1 MYERVFD
8 HGGMARG
15 EGLAP
20 VLARRTDAL
29 DTLAE
34 RVRPTTLA
42 RDQRFPV
49 LPPLEPL
56 LPGAGLRRG
65 STVVVRAAPGVTGVT
80 SLALALVAGASRN
93 GSWIAAVGLGSLGLV
108 AAAEL
113 GVALERFV
121 LVADPATAL
130 AGGQGGSGPWEV
142 GEDGR
147 RAAPGPTPAG
157 PGRPGWPAVVA
168 ALVDGFD
175 VVLVAAGRGTRLRA
189 SDARRLIARVRERG
203 AVLVAVGG
211 DLPGERS
218 PVRLSVAASRWSGL
232 DRGAGYLRC
241 REVTVEATGRGDAAR
256 RRRARLWLPGPDG
269 EVATYEP
276 DTVVDLPVTA

>member
-1 MYERVFD
+1 M
-8 HGGMARG
+8 
-15 EGLAP
+15 
-20 VLARRTDAL
+20 LARRTDTPDAL

-65 STVVVRAAPGVTGVT
+65 STVAVGVAPGGTGAT
-80 SLALALVAGASRN
+80 SLALALAAGASRN
-93 GSWIAAVGLGSLGLV
+93 GSWVAAVGLGSLGLV

-121 LVADPATAL
+121 VVADPAAPPT
-130 AGGQGGSGPWEV
+130 GGSGGTGSGGH
-142 GEDGR
+142 GE
-147 RAAPGPTPAG
+147 AG
-157 PGRPGWPAVVA
+157 WHGGRPERAGRASPNPTTARPGGGRAGWPAVVA

-175 VVLVAAGRGTRLRA
+175 VVLVAAGRGARLRA
-189 SDARRLIARVRERG
+189 ADARRLTARVRERG

-218 PVRLSVAASRWSGL
+218 PVRLSVTASRWSGL

-256 RRRARLWLPGPDG
+256 LRRARLWLPGPDG
-269 EVATYEP
+269 EVATCEP
-276 DTVVDLPVTA
+276 DTVVELPVTP